1 MTNMNQTTHEIAVR
15 VEEGDALKYRVDVL
29 ALKYAQAFHGLDRAI
44 AKRFQEADIDTD
56 PLKPPPGKVEIVSS
70 HGHAA
75 ASRLLFCGVAPIG
88 DFRYQQIRE
97 FARTVLNALED
108 TPDISHLGLT
118 LHGAGYGLDEVEAF
132 EAEIAGLADAVS
144 EGRVPKSLKQ
154 ITIIERNSVRS
165 KRLSETLK
173 ELLPDSRISP
183 DRGVASDRDEER
195 PGARLRAA
203 GYSSDSKPH
212 VFVAMP
218 FDESMDDVYHYGI
231 SNAVR
236 AAGFVCERAD
246 EKAFTGEVLAQVK
259 RRIKSSTLVVAD
271 LSTTNSNVYLEVGY
285 AWGCGVPTVLVVN
298 DLDALEFDVKGQ
310 RCLEYKKIQ
319 DLERGLRDELSGLR
333 DHLVL

>member
-1 MTNMNQTTHEIAVR
+1 MKNGIEIR

-29 ALKYAQAFHGLDRAI
+29 ALKYAQTFYGLDLAI
-44 AKRFQEADIDTD
+44 ARRFAEAELDIDA
-56 PLKPPPGKVEIVSS
+56 LKPLPGKVVIANS
-70 HGHAA
+70 HGHAM
-75 ASRLLFCGVAPIG
+75 ASKVLICGVAPLE

-97 FARTVLNALED
+97 FSRMVLSALED

-118 LHGAGYGLDEVEAF
+118 LHGAGFGLDEIEAF
-132 EAEIAGLADAVS
+132 EAEIAGLMDAIS
-144 EGRVPKSLKQ
+144 EGRFPQSLQ
-154 ITIIERNSVRS
+154 RITIIERNAIRA
-165 KRLSETLK
+165 KRLSETLN
-173 ELLPDSRISP
+173 ELMPRGRISQ
-183 DRGVASDRDEER
+183 DRGYADEQEEEHT
-195 PGARLRAA
+195 GARLRGA
-203 GYSSDSKPH
+203 GYSSDAKPH

-271 LSTTNSNVYLEVGY
+271 LSTANSNVYLEVGY
-285 AWGCGVPTVLVVN
+285 AWGCDVPTVLVVD
-298 DLDALEFDVKGQ
+298 DLEALQFDVKGQ

-319 DLERGLRDELSGLR
+319 DLERGLRDELSQLR
-333 DHLVL
+333 DGMGI

>member
-1 MTNMNQTTHEIAVR
+1 MNQTKHDIAIR

-29 ALKYAQAFHGLDRAI
+29 ALKYAQSFYGLDLAI
-44 AKRFQEADIDTD
+44 AKRFSEAKLDIDG
-56 PLKPPPGKVEIVSS
+56 LKPLPGKIVIANS
-70 HGHAA
+70 HGHAM
-75 ASRLLFCGVAPIG
+75 ASKLLFCGVPPIG

-97 FARTVLNALED
+97 FSRTVLSALED
-108 TPDISHLGLT
+108 TPDIAHLGLT
-118 LHGAGYGLDEVEAF
+118 LHGAGFGLDEVEAF
-132 EAEIAGLADAVS
+132 EAEIAGLADAIS
-144 EGRVPKSLKQ
+144 EGRFPESLQQ
-154 ITIIERNSVRS
+154 ITIIEQNTIRVR
-165 KRLSETLK
+165 RLSETLK
-173 ELLPDSRISP
+173 ELLPQGRIFP
-183 DRGVASDRDEER
+183 DRGYAEDDETEL

-203 GYSSDSKPH
+203 GYSSDAKPH

-259 RRIKSSTLVVAD
+259 KRIKSSSLVVAD
-271 LSTTNSNVYLEVGY
+271 LSTSNSNVYLEVGY
-285 AWGCGVPTVLVVN
+285 AWGCDVPTVLVVD

-319 DLERGLRDELSGLR
+319 DLERGLRDELSGIR
-333 DHLVL
+333 DSLGL

>member
-1 MTNMNQTTHEIAVR
+1 VTNMNQTKHDIAIR

-29 ALKYAQAFHGLDRAI
+29 ALKYAQDFHGLDRAI
-44 AKRFQEADIDTD
+44 ARRFAEANLDTD
-56 PLKPPPGKVEIVSS
+56 PLKPPPGKVALVSS
-70 HGHAA
+70 HGHAM
-75 ASRLLFCGVAPIG
+75 ASKLLFCGVAPIG

-97 FARTVLNALED
+97 FSRAVLHALAD
-108 TPDISHLGLT
+108 TQDVIHLGLT

-144 EGRVPKSLKQ
+144 EGRVPGSLEQ
-154 ITIIERNSVRS
+154 ITIIERNTVRS

-173 ELLPDSRISP
+173 ELLPHGRIFS
-183 DRGVASDRDEER
+183 DRGYADTHETEL

-259 RRIKSSTLVVAD
+259 QRIKSSTLVVAD
-271 LSTTNSNVYLEVGY
+271 LSTANSNVYLEVGY
-285 AWGCGVPTVLVVN
+285 AWGCDVPTVLVVD

-319 DLERGLRDELSGLR
+319 DLERGLRDELAQLR
-333 DHLVL
+333 ESLSI

>member
-1 MTNMNQTTHEIAVR
+1 MKKTKHEIAVR

-44 AKRFQEADIDTD
+44 AARFEEANLDTD
-56 PLKPPPGKVEIVSS
+56 PLKPLPGKVALVSS
-70 HGHAA
+70 RGHAM
-75 ASRLLFCGVAPIG
+75 ASRLLFCGVAPLG
-88 DFRYQQIRE
+88 NFRYQQIRE
-97 FARTVLNALED
+97 FSRTVLNALED
-108 TPDISHLGLT
+108 TPDIVHLGLT
-118 LHGAGYGLDEVEAF
+118 LHGAGYGLDEIEAF

-144 EGRVPKSLKQ
+144 EGRVPESLKQ
-154 ITIIERNSVRS
+154 ITIIERNNIRS

-173 ELLPDSRISP
+173 ELLPQSRIFP
-183 DRGVASDRDEER
+183 DRADAVDHDKEHPE
-195 PGARLRAA
+195 ARLRAA

-259 RRIKSSTLVVAD
+259 QRIKSSTLVVAD
-271 LSTTNSNVYLEVGY
+271 LSTANSNVYLEVGF
-285 AWGCGVPTVLVVN
+285 AWGCGVPTVLVVD
-298 DLDALEFDVKGQ
+298 DLDALEFDVQGQ

-333 DHLVL
+333 DRLGL